1 MTKVNFYDSEY
12 IPDGKLTYSVIA
24 ALYKDKWLI
33 VRHRD
38 RTTWEIPGGHIKDDE
53 SPFDTAGR
61 ELREETGAEEF
72 KLHCVATYSVE
83 KDGRMGYGRLFV
95 AEVSRLGRI
104 SDISEIA
111 EVRLVEHLP
120 ENLTYPD
127 IQPLL
132 FSRVKE
138 NLSCQLPTAN

>member
-1 MTKVNFYDSEY
+1 MTKVNFYDIEY
-12 IPDGKLTYSVIA
+12 IPDRKLTYSVIA
-24 ALYKDKWLI
+24 ALFKDKWLV

-38 RTTWEIPGGHIKDDE
+38 RTTWEIPGGHIEYGE

-83 KDGRMGYGRLFV
+83 KDGRTGYGRLFL
-95 AEVSRLGRI
+95 AEVNSIGTI
-104 SDISEIA
+104 PDGSEIA
-111 EVRLVEHLP
+111 EVKLLDHLP
-120 ENLTYPD
+120 VNLTYPD

-132 FSRVKE
+132 LQKVMEFQKD
-138 NLSCQLPTAN
+138 NI